1 MEEKNCEF
9 FMKQLN
15 LVLFKNQPL
24 DSIRDIIN
32 PNYVD
37 YNGNNIFHYFS
48 EFSLK
53 KYADLTYNFGK
64 KIITEINY
72 KIILNEYKLLIPLY
86 IKYLDELKCNI
97 LSKNKNN
104 QSPLIYSVVQKNYC
118 ITKQYLI
125 YLRNMNSLTND
136 ILCDTF
142 NHAINNGDC
151 LRNDCIDL
159 ILYILSL
166 AKEKNIRLYDNASLK
181 GKEKLDYLSPII
193 LLCKDYSKYVI
204 AKFYEIVKMKISTML
219 EKNQFVFSFD
229 QREIEIISKEIINDS
244 KLHLFKFIN
253 EVFLPLLN
261 FFISKLNKDISNSK
275 IFNSIFIYL
284 MSFPCFNNISLFV
297 KKYNIDI
304 NYQDESGKTALM
316 HLITNKNNIIKISKE
331 LYNKTFEYLINNI
344 VFSHLFDHLI

>member
-15 LVLFKNQPL
+15 LVLFKSQPL

-53 KYADLTYNFGK
+53 KYSDLTYDSGERMLLP
-64 KIITEINY
+64 EIDY
-72 KIILNEYKLLIPLY
+72 KIKLNEYKLLIPLY

-97 LSKNKNN
+97 LSKNKYN
-104 QSPLIYSVVQKNYC
+104 QTPLIYSVVQKNYC

-125 YLRNMNSLTND
+125 YLKNMNSLTND

-159 ILYILSL
+159 ILYIFSL
-166 AKEKNIRLYDNASLK
+166 AKY
-181 GKEKLDYLSPII
+181 
-193 LLCKDYSKYVI
+193 
-204 AKFYEIVKMKISTML
+204 
-219 EKNQFVFSFD
+219 
-229 QREIEIISKEIINDS
+229 
-244 KLHLFKFIN
+244 
-253 EVFLPLLN
+253 
-261 FFISKLNKDISNSK
+261 
-275 IFNSIFIYL
+275 
-284 MSFPCFNNISLFV
+284 
-297 KKYNIDI
+297 
-304 NYQDESGKTALM
+304 
-316 HLITNKNNIIKISKE
+316 
-331 LYNKTFEYLINNI
+331 
-344 VFSHLFDHLI
+344 